1 MRAVR
6 LAVWAL
12 GGFLLAGAPGSAAAS
27 LPADLNG
34 DGQVGLPDASLLYP
48 LFGTGPG
55 SPSFDPAADLSGD
68 GMIGLP
74 DLVALYAA
82 FGNIGDPDTAP
93 PGLLVTLNDIPD
105 DMNDLLVVPPDGFL
119 ISIAIDGQ
127 GGSLIDSA
135 SLSITSQRDIGSHAA
150 GTELAPLFAV
160 TPTRAVWEIPA
171 GSDLERTTHGLLVRV
186 SDLAGNQAEQEYL
199 FAVRDFV
206 AGAPLGNLQ
215 TLFVDF
221 DQDRNLGPEI
231 DFLESLREFGLS
243 SPALAASG
251 HESWVRDEIAA
262 LILERVHAIY
272 GRNPDGS
279 PGPDAVNAVFVST
292 PPGVPHSRIC
302 VGGQSP
308 QGGSYLGAAT
318 MDKNNLVETS
328 DECATAG
335 LFGVFP
341 HAIDNLW
348 GGSAG
353 YQSAFGGVDP
363 DLGGLPFGADPLDAA
378 LLAPDFDLMSAPPA
392 VVMRF
397 FEVVNAVDAF
407 AAIVSVAIAHEVG
420 HMLGLVAHGPA
431 PAGLWG
437 GSSGGQTDHN
447 VTTSGA
453 PPPQNFVMNA
463 GTEFSFNEI
472 TGRGGESTPAFRPL
486 NWAYLRD
493 RVALNDDVT
502 ELLPP
507 PLVDSVLPGL
517 LVFSS
522 TSPEN
527 QQITLAGENFAQ
539 PASVELVDPQ
549 SPLPMPTFGVTVVD
563 PQTLTAVVNRYF
575 VAPGLYDVRLVNG
588 DGQVS
593 VLEQS
598 LQVVFQ

>member
-6 LAVWAL
+6 LAVWTL
-12 GGFLLAGAPGSAAAS
+12 SGILLAGTPSSAAS
-27 LPADLNG
+27 LAGDLDG
-34 DGQVGLPDASLLYP
+34 DGQVGLPDMVLLYP
-48 LFGTGPG
+48 LFGASSG
-55 SPSFDPAADLSGD
+55 SPTYDPAADLSGD

-74 DLVALYAA
+74 DLAALYAP
-82 FGNIGDPDTAP
+82 FGSSGDPDTTP
-93 PGLLVTLNDIPD
+93 PGLLVTLNDIRD
-105 DMNDLLVVPPDGFL
+105 DMNDVLVVPPDGFL
-119 ISIAIDGQ
+119 VTIDIDGQ
-127 GGSLIDSA
+127 GGSLIDTA
-135 SLSITSQRDIGSHAA
+135 SLSIKSLRDIGSHPA
-150 GTELAPLFAV
+150 GTELAPLFQV
-160 TPTRAVWEIPA
+160 TPTRAVWEVPA
-171 GSDLERTTHGLLVRV
+171 GSNLERTTHGLVVRV
-186 SDLAGNQAEQEYL
+186 RDLAGNEAEQEYL

-206 AGAPLGNLQ
+206 AGPPLGNLQ

-231 DFLESLREFGLS
+231 DFLESLHEFGLS

-251 HESWVRDEIAA
+251 DESWVRDEIVA

-272 GRNPDGS
+272 GRNADGS
-279 PGPDAVNAVFVST
+279 PGPDAVNVVFLST

-348 GGSAG
+348 GSAAG

-363 DLGGLPFGADPLDAA
+363 DLGGMPFGADPLDAA
-378 LLAPDFDLMSAPPA
+378 LLAPDFDLLSAPPA
-392 VVMRF
+392 EVQRF

-437 GSSGGQTDHN
+437 GSGGGNTDHN

-453 PPPQNFVMNA
+453 HPLQNFVMNA

-472 TGRGGESTPAFRPL
+472 TGRGGESTPVFRPL

-507 PLVDSVLPGL
+507 PVIDSVLPAL
-517 LVFSS
+517 LVFS

-527 QQITLAGENFAQ
+527 QQITLAGDHFAP

-549 SPLPMPTFGVTVVD
+549 SPLPMPSFGVTVVD
-563 PQTLTAVVNRYF
+563 PQTLTAMVNRYF

-593 VLEQS
+593 VLEQA